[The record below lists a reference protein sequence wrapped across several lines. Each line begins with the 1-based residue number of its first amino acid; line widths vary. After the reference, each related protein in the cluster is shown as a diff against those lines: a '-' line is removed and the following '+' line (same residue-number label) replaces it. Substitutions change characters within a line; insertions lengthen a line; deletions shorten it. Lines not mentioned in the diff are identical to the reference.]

1 MKIVFDDSK
10 RASTLALRGLD
21 FADLTINFFA
31 GATIIQAKDSRF
43 KAVGEL
49 GSTIITVIF
58 KPLGSEA
65 LSVNL
70 DAPGQQ
76 KREERS
82 CQGQFLRTCRL

>member
-65 LSVNL
+65 LSVISMRRAN
-70 DAPGQQ
+70 
-76 KREERS
+76 RNERKDHAKVNS
-82 CQGQFLRTCRL
+82 